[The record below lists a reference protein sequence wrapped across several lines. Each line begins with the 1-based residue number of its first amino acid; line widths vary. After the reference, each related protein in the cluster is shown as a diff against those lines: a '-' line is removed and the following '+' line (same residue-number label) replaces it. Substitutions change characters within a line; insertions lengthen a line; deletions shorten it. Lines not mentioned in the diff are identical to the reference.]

1 MKNRI
6 PKEDYI
12 TVAFSSLMAIAFF
25 FLLLWMALSANGC
38 L

>member
-6 PKEDYI
+6 PKEDYY
-12 TVAFSSLMAIAFF
+12 TVAFSSLMALAFF
-25 FLLLWMALSANGC
+25 FILLWLSLSANGC